1 MSNIDRHWQEPWCC
15 KGKDDAVAASAA
27 QPLMLQNSLVDKKV
41 PFIPAAGPNSKQ
53 VTWYSCGPTVY
64 DSAHMGHARNYL
76 SIDIVRRVMED
87 YFGYSILF
95 VMNVTDVEDKI
106 ILRARRNYLLKAYKD
121 KAPSPE
127 TVRTDAAAALQ
138 IATDKQ
144 QEKLQA
150 AHSALSQADAE
161 LSSAQG
167 NPNQTA
173 SITRKRDD
181 LLSAAAEQELLFKKA
196 VDAQAALDAAPP
208 SASLDALFSIASDAL
223 AESLDTQLGAT
234 VTDPAIFRAHAARYE
249 AEFLEDMS
257 ILGCRPPSVLTR
269 VTEYISEIIEYVGK
283 IYNSGL
289 AYELCGSVYFDTGAF
304 RKAGHVYGKL
314 NPWSVGNTALAG
326 EDDVGGGD
334 GDNNGDQ
341 QGEQQKKTTKRNPSD
356 FALWKA
362 QKPGEPS
369 WDSPWGSGRPGWH
382 IECSAM
388 ASSIVGAKLDI
399 HTGGED
405 LRFPH
410 HDNELAQAEAYY
422 HNEGCCQWVNYF
434 LHSGHLGIEG
444 LKMSKSLKNFVTIR
458 QALETFSPRQ
468 LRLMFLL
475 QPWEKKMTYGEAAK
489 DEMKAREAQLRNF
502 FGNVEAASRGRPGD
516 RAQKWEAEERVLFS
530 ELAATQGKVHTAL
543 LDNINTRGAMDALA
557 DVIKATNVYLSKR
570 QGGGSQ
576 HQANGSTPSLPPP
589 QAWLLKSVSGYVS
602 RILSSF
608 GLTPT
613 PTDSPGFGD
622 TTTGGGSGT
631 DGSDE
636 RAVALLDAFGNFRQE
651 VRKLSLAKSTPSEI
665 LKACDTVRDDV
676 MVNLGVRL
684 EDLPDGTSIWKK
696 DDPAVLK
703 AEAAER
709 AAAASAAK
717 VKKIKNALESR
728 KRELEKFEKLAAM
741 PLPRVVLADK
751 YSKFDPETGDPVAD
765 KDGNALEGKALD
777 KAKKDMEKAKKVRA
791 PLEKK
796 IAETGG
802 EGFMD
807 ALREEVQRLAAEVA
821 ALEI

>member
-15 KGKDDAVAASAA
+15 KDGAVAAPAA

-121 KAPSPE
+121 KSPSPE
-127 TVRTDAAAALQ
+127 TVRADAAAALQ
-138 IATDKQ
+138 SATNLQ

-161 LSSAQG
+161 LSSAHG

-181 LLSAAAEQELLFKKA
+181 LASAAAEQELLSKKA
-196 VDAQAALDAAPP
+196 VDAQAALAAAPP
-208 SASLDALFSIASDAL
+208 SASLDTLFSIASDAL
-223 AESLDTQLGAT
+223 AESLDKQLGST

-257 ILGCRPPSVLTR
+257 VLGCRPPSVLTR
-269 VTEYISEIIEYVGK
+269 VTEYIPEIIEYVEK
-283 IYNSGL
+283 IFNSGL

-314 NPWSVGNTALAG
+314 NPWSVGSTALAG
-326 EDDVGGGD
+326 EDEVGG
-334 GDNNGDQ
+334 DNYGQ
-341 QGEQQKKTTKRNPSD
+341 QQHGQQQKETTKRNLSD

-369 WDSPWGSGRPGWH
+369 WDSPWGPGRPGWH

-489 DEMKAREAQLRNF
+489 EEMKAREAQLRNF

-516 RAQKWEAEERVLFS
+516 RAQKWEAEEQVLNS
-530 ELAATQGKVHTAL
+530 ELVATQGKVHAAL

-570 QGGGSQ
+570 QGGGNQ
-576 HQANGSTPSLPPP
+576 QQPNGSSSSSSPP
-589 QAWLLKSVSGYVS
+589 QAWLLKSVAGYVS

-613 PTDSPGFGD
+613 PVDSPGFGD
-622 TTTGGGSGT
+622 YTTSTS

-636 RAVALLDAFGNFRQE
+636 RSVALLDAFGNFRQE
-651 VRKLSLAKSTPSEI
+651 VRKLSLVKSPPSDI
-665 LKACDTVRDDV
+665 LKACDTVRDEV

-741 PLPRVVLADK
+741 PLPQVVLAEK
-751 YSKFDPETGDPVAD
+751 YSKFDSETGDPVAD
-765 KDGNALEGKALD
+765 KDGNVLEGKALD
-777 KAKKDMEKAKKVRA
+777 KGKKDMEKAKKVRA

-796 IAETGG
+796 IAEAGG
-802 EGFMD
+802 EFMGV
-807 ALREEVQRLAAEVA
+807 LREEVERLAAEVA
-821 ALEI
+821 ALDV